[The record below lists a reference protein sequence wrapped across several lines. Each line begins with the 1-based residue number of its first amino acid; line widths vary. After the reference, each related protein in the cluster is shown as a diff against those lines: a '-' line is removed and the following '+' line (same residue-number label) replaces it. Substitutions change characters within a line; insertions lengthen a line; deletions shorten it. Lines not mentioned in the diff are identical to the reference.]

1 MSTFIPPT
9 PAANQSAEQ
18 HEEPSEQD
26 SFNHLLY
33 KVLRLTSEQV
43 QDLNDW
49 MKHRGIPN
57 VHEIIA
63 QNFRKPHALE
73 DDLQFIKKGESCYI
87 QSNVMISLSLIIT
100 YIKHLRYSA
109 KTKYFGSF
117 FYIQID
123 PQDYDEW
130 RTTPPEE
137 EVHFQT
143 PSKFGSPTTPKS
155 IATSET
161 SESYITLTNFKK
173 GIKRDA
179 SAYPTFK
186 NERYYNTF
194 IRHFKATAKAQGL
207 NSLMDPNFTPGS
219 DEYEQQLFQEQQ
231 DFLYSV
237 LISSLKTDF
246 SEALVKDH
254 EGDAQLIL
262 ELLHEHHT
270 GNSQYSRSEINRI
283 TKYLTNI
290 KLDDTWRGTN
300 ESFLMHYNDQLCL
313 LDSLVDSDE
322 KLPDNTRVTFLES
335 AVESVPDLRRVKI
348 TDNVL
353 QAQLNSTRPITYRSY
368 FDLLKDAAFHL
379 DQATKKGNKIRRTN
393 VHFSGPNDEDEHQ
406 NPSSND
412 PQVIQQEDVPSESP
426 EPLSYSVFQSH
437 FQESSTP
444 STQKI
449 FLPKPIWE
457 KLSKDQQQMII
468 DHNRSLPKIGSS
480 SPSTPNKSP
489 SPLPHKPTPQQ
500 TTKSQQVHTHQSDK
514 STADTAKAET
524 IPSDPL
530 LAMVHQ
536 SIHTSDDDASDITKV
551 LSTKRSRQIQ
561 VCKRYLFQH
570 ANHTNNQLV
579 DRGANGGLAGSDM
592 RVIYR
597 TNRKINISGIDN
609 HEVTGLDVV
618 TAATLLNTSQGKV
631 IGIFNEYAYLGKGSS
646 IHSSGQLEWFK
657 TYVDEKSIKVG
668 GTQLI
673 TTLDGYSVPL
683 LIQDGLAY
691 ATSLGRPTDQDMDT
705 YPHVFFTS
713 PDEWD
718 PSVLD
723 HDPPPLDGLDP
734 SQAADQFFGDPM
746 FDAYGDFNERII
758 ANLNI
763 LLDAPQG
770 DCGSYIAISSVSTIN
785 LHQSSPQEP
794 DWNALRPFFAWTS
807 PSSIKDT
814 FNVTTRHGTAPH
826 TQDYI
831 KKHFKSRNPVFNIPR
846 RSEAVATD
854 TIFSD
859 TPAVDDGS
867 TMAQFF
873 CGRDTLVCDAYGIK
887 STKQFI
893 NTLSDNIR
901 KRGAMDTL
909 ISDGGKY
916 EISKRVTDLLRSLF
930 IQDYQSEPYHQHQNK
945 AENRFG
951 LAKRYTNTVMNTSG
965 CPACCWLL
973 CLQYICVVL
982 NHLASPTLQGICPV
996 QALEGTTPD
1005 ISFLLHFSFYE
1016 PVYYRIDSSEPDLN
1030 FPSSSNEK
1038 KGYWVGFADNQG
1050 DSLTWRILTEDTQKI
1065 IIRSGVRSA
1074 LRTATNQRLASPSGE
1089 GTTLPFPIPYP
1100 QQSQNSFPLDPLEAS
1115 TPNFEQFVKSQSGE
1129 DEDNPIPMATI
1140 DIPNL
1145 LGRSFL
1151 LPPEDNGERHMAKI
1165 IDIDDHGQPLED
1177 IKFKLKINKD
1187 QAEEIMSYN
1196 QLMDYIQKG
1205 TNAEEDPDSLFKFR
1219 DIVAHQ
1225 GPLESTD
1232 PNHKGS
1238 KYNVMVE
1245 WESGEITYEPLTLI
1259 SKDDPI
1265 TCAVYAKKH
1274 DLLDTTGWKHL
1285 KRYAKTSKRLIRAVK
1300 QSRIRQ
1306 VRASTRYQHGFQVP
1320 RDYNDAMRLDKENG
1334 NTHWQDAMDLELTQ
1348 IHEYKVFKDTGKAQF
1363 HNGKAV
1369 IPDGHQKIRVH
1380 FVYAVKHDGR
1390 FKARLVADGHLTKEP
1405 VESIYSGVVSLRSLR
1420 MVVFLSQLNNLEIW
1434 GADVGNAYLEAYTD
1448 EKLCI
1453 IAGPEFKELQGHLLI
1468 MIKALYGTRSGGA
1481 RWHDRLFD
1489 ILQELKFKP
1498 SKADPDV
1505 WMRPEPGGTC
1515 YEYIAVYVDDLAIAA
1530 KDPQAFCNELKKRY
1544 NLKLKGVGPLEYHL
1558 GCTYKEDPDGTL
1570 AADPRRYVNKILE
1583 SYERMFK
1590 EKPRKSRPPLEGGD
1604 HPEMDTSELCDEHQ
1618 TKQFQTL
1625 IGQFQWLIALGRF
1638 DIAVHVMSLSRFR
1651 AQPRKG
1657 HLDRAKRIVG
1667 YLLFLPDG
1675 AIRFR
1680 TGEPDFSSL
1689 KDQEY
1694 DWTRTVYSGA
1704 CEQIPHDIP
1713 KPLGKHVQTTHYV
1726 DANLHH
1732 DLATGKAVTAVL
1744 HFLNQTPIDA
1754 YTKRQ
1759 STVETATYGSEFV
1772 AARTAVDQI
1781 IDIHTTL
1788 RYLGVPIRDKS
1799 YMFGDN
1805 RSVVTSST
1813 IPNSTIS
1820 KRHHLASYHRVREAI
1835 AAKFIS
1841 FHWKDGKSNPADIL
1855 SKHWEFATVWPM
1867 LKPIL
1872 FWRGETATQLK
1883 GSDRIPSTTP
1893 GAEPPR
1899 DAKDSGSARSHS
1911 THLKTS
1917 SQKRP

>member
-9 PAANQSAEQ
+9 PAANKSAEQ

-26 SFNHLLY
+26 SFNHLLF

-57 VHEIIA
+57 VHEVIA

-73 DDLQFIKKGESCYI
+73 DDLQFIREDKPCYI
-87 QSNVMISLSLIIT
+87 QSNVMISLSLMIT

-109 KTKYFGSF
+109 KTKYFGPF
-117 FYIQID
+117 YYIQID

-143 PSKFGSPTTPKS
+143 PSKLGSPATPRS
-155 IATSET
+155 MATSVA
-161 SESYITLTNFKK
+161 SESYITLSNFKK

-179 SAYPTFK
+179 SAYPIFK

-219 DEYEQQLFQEQQ
+219 DEYEQQLFQDQQ

-254 EGDAQLIL
+254 EGDAQLII

-300 ESFLMHYNDQLCL
+300 ESFLMHYNDQLRL

-353 QAQLNSTRPITYRSY
+353 QAQLDSTRPITYRSY

-379 DQATKKGNKIRRTN
+379 DQATKRGSKIRRTN
-393 VHFSGPNDEDEHQ
+393 VHFSGPNNEDDHQ
-406 NPSSND
+406 NLLSD
-412 PQVIQQEDVPSESP
+412 DHQVNQQEDACSEPP

-437 FQESSTP
+437 FQGSSTS

-468 DHNRSLPKIGSS
+468 DHNRSLPKSGSS
-480 SPSTPNKSP
+480 SNSTPNKSP

-500 TTKSQQVHTHQSDK
+500 TAKSQQVHTHQSDEN
-514 STADTAKAET
+514 TADTTKIET
-524 IPSDPL
+524 TPSDPL

-536 SIHTSDDDASDITKV
+536 SIHTSHDDASDITKV
-551 LSTKRSRQIQ
+551 LSAKRSRQIQ
-561 VCKRYLFQH
+561 VCKHYVFQH

-592 RVIYR
+592 RVIYK
-597 TNRKINISGIDN
+597 THRKINISGIDN
-609 HEVTGLDVV
+609 HEVNGLDVV
-618 TAATLLNTSQGKV
+618 TAATLLNTSLGKV
-631 IGIFNEYAYLGKGSS
+631 IGIFNEYAHLGKGSS

-657 TYVDEKSIKVG
+657 THVDEKSIKVG

-673 TTLDGYSVPL
+673 TTLEGYSVPL
-683 LIQDGLAY
+683 LIKDGLAY

-734 SQAADQFFGDPM
+734 SQVPDQPFGDPM

-763 LLDAPQG
+763 LLDAPPE
-770 DCGSYIAISSVSTIN
+770 DYGSYIAN
-785 LHQSSPQEP
+785 LHQGSSQEP

-807 PSSIKDT
+807 PSSIQDT
-814 FNVTTRHGTAPH
+814 FNVTTRHGAAPH

-831 KKHFKSRNPVFNIPR
+831 KKHLKSRNPVFNIPR
-846 RSEAVATD
+846 CSEAVATD

-859 TPAVDDGS
+859 TPAADDGS

-965 CPACCWLL
+965 CPAFCWLL

-996 QALEGTTPD
+996 QVLEGTTPD

-1074 LRTATNQRLASPSGE
+1074 LRTTTNQHLASPSGE
-1089 GTTLPFPIPYP
+1089 GTTLPFPIPYSH
-1100 QQSQNSFPLDPLEAS
+1100 SQNSLPLDPLDAS
-1115 TPNFEQFVKSQSGE
+1115 TPNFEHFVKSQTGE
-1129 DEDNPIPMATI
+1129 DEDNPIPMANI

-1151 LPPEDNGERHMAKI
+1151 LPPEDNGECHMAKV
-1165 IDIDDHGQPLED
+1165 IDIDDHGQTLED

-1205 TNAEEDPDSLFKFR
+1205 TDAEEDPDSLFKFR

-1245 WESGEITYEPLTLI
+1245 WESGEVTYEPLTLI

-1274 DLLDTTGWKHL
+1274 DLLDTIGWKHL

-1306 VRASTRYQHGFQVP
+1306 VRASARYQHGFQVP
-1320 RDYNDAMRLDKENG
+1320 RDYNDAMRLDNENG

-1348 IHEYKVFKDTGKAQF
+1348 IHEYKVFKDTGKAKF
-1363 HNGKAV
+1363 HNGKV
-1369 IPDGHQKIRVH
+1369 VTPDGFQKIRVH

-1453 IAGPEFKELQGHLLI
+1453 MAGPEFKELQGHLLI
-1468 MIKALYGTRSGGA
+1468 MVKALYGTRSGGA

-1489 ILQELKFKP
+1489 ILQEMKFKP

-1505 WMRPEPGGTC
+1505 WMRPDPGGTC

-1530 KDPQAFCNELKKRY
+1530 KDSQAFCNELKKKY

-1558 GCTYKEDPDGTL
+1558 GCTYKKDPDGTL

-1583 SYERMFK
+1583 SFERMFK

-1604 HPEMDTSELCDEHQ
+1604 HPELDTSELCDEHQ

-1625 IGQFQWLIALGRF
+1625 IGQLQWLISLGRF

-1732 DLATGKAVTAVL
+1732 DLATGKAVTAAL

-1781 IDIHTTL
+1781 IDIRTTL
-1788 RYLGVPIRDKS
+1788 RYLGVPVRDKS

-1805 RSVVTSST
+1805 KSVVTSST

-1911 THLKTS
+1911 THLETS
-1917 SQKRP
+1917 SSNRP